1 MALRHSPKIITD
13 GLILAADPSNPRCT
27 FPGTSSYDVK
37 NLINVDGFDGQIAK
51 TSPSAMIQA
60 ASPNA
65 FRFVGTNTRIN
76 FYKGDFSAWYTGLA
90 SLFAFIKSDGAESS
104 QDAYAGIMFNRG
116 SGSNIS
122 GLSVNGQNGNVTY
135 TWYNASNTYTTN
147 TSLSIPADTYCMVG
161 MSVDSSKAD
170 VYVNLSK
177 FTNSVTH
184 SASMEWTSLNLG
196 RDSYNERCFNG
207 DMGIA
212 LMYNRY
218 LTESEVKHNY
228 NALKGRFGL

>member
-1 MALRHSPKIITD
+1 
-13 GLILAADPSNPRCT
+13 
-27 FPGTSSYDVK
+27 
-37 NLINVDGFDGQIAK
+37 
-51 TSPSAMIQA
+51 
-60 ASPNA
+60 
-65 FRFVGTNTRIN
+65 
-76 FYKGDFSAWYTGLA
+76 
-90 SLFAFIKSDGAESS
+90 
-104 QDAYAGIMFNRG
+104 MFNRG